1 MSVESR
7 SVLGVVEPDVG
18 RAPLTRTFALVGT
31 AGAAIAVVLILG
43 LHLVATNVD
52 PIRRTISEYGLGPY
66 KTVFDAGVL
75 ALALGTVA
83 VTVAAVRARLFRA
96 LSAPTVLLALF
107 AIGMCT
113 VVAFEKT
120 NWSVGPS
127 VGGYIHRYASL
138 VAFLAMPAAAIT
150 IGHRFG
156 RDALWSRFAA
166 WTRRLGVVA
175 YLWFAWILGGFLLR
189 PLTGRS
195 WWQTIPLGLVER
207 GLALTEV
214 LVVVV
219 LALWALAAARP
230 RAVSPLPPR
239 SAEPKI
245 G

>member
-1 MSVESR
+1 MSVESPTG
-7 SVLGVVEPDVG
+7 LGVVDPDVG
-18 RAPLTRTFALVGT
+18 RARLTRTFALVGV

-43 LHLVATNVD
+43 LHFVTTNVD

-138 VAFLAMPAAAIT
+138 VAFLAMPAAAIA
-150 IGHRFG
+150 IGR
-156 RDALWSRFAA
+156 RWRQDALWSRFAA
-166 WTRRLGVVA
+166 WTRLLGVVA
-175 YLWFAWILGGFLLR
+175 YLWFSWILGGFLLR

-207 GLALTEV
+207 GLAFTEV

-219 LALWALAAARP
+219 LALWGLAAVRSP
-230 RAVSPLPPR
+230 NVPPLP
-239 SAEPKI
+239 SASTQPKI
-245 G
+245 A

>member
-1 MSVESR
+1 
-7 SVLGVVEPDVG
+7 
-18 RAPLTRTFALVGT
+18 
-31 AGAAIAVVLILG
+31 
-43 LHLVATNVD
+43 
-52 PIRRTISEYGLGPY
+52 
-66 KTVFDAGVL
+66 
-75 ALALGTVA
+75 
-83 VTVAAVRARLFRA
+83 
-96 LSAPTVLLALF
+96 
-107 AIGMCT
+107 
-113 VVAFEKT
+113 
-120 NWSVGPS
+120 
-127 VGGYIHRYASL
+127 
-138 VAFLAMPAAAIT
+138 MPAAAIT

-175 YLWFAWILGGFLLR
+175 YLWFSWILGGFLLR